1 VIFDRT
7 AAGSVNPRVSDA
19 CLDAVLEGSPLGI
32 LISDSDCSCVY
43 SNIAYQNI
51 SGLTTEESSG
61 EHWIAAIHP
70 SDRQLALSAWRDS
83 PSDRAPPWHEIR
95 LLRPDGSVRRV
106 RLHIAALREGGL
118 ANVRYVHTVED
129 ITARTESE
137 EALHAAEEALL
148 EQNERAQVTLDSIG
162 DAVLTTD
169 RLGNVMYLN
178 HVAETLTGWSHDS
191 ALGRP
196 IAEVFN
202 IVDGE
207 TRRQAANPA
216 QRAIA
221 EDKTVGLAIGCVLR
235 RPDGTEL
242 KIEDSAAPIHDRQGR
257 VSGAV
262 IVFREASRS
271 RTITERMAYLAQHDF
286 LTGLPNRM
294 LLRERLA
301 QAIGLARRHGKAVGI
316 LYLDLDNFK
325 QVNDSLGHEKGDR
338 LLRAVANRLLTSVR
352 ATDTVCRE
360 GGDEFV
366 ILLSELKRPG
376 DANDVAKKV
385 RAAFE
390 TPLLVDG
397 REFRVTVS
405 IGTSLFPQ
413 DGDSAD
419 AMLREADTAMYRA
432 KADGPGRYRDS
443 SAGVN
448 IRALHR
454 RPVGEAIRKVLSR
467 DPAGDAS
474 RKPERDSPRAG
485 LLSNQ

>member
-1 VIFDRT
+1 
-7 AAGSVNPRVSDA
+7 
-19 CLDAVLEGSPLGI
+19 
-32 LISDSDCSCVY
+32 VY
-43 SNIAYQNI
+43 TNAAYQSM
-51 SGLTTEESSG
+51 SGLTAEESSG
-61 EHWIAAIHP
+61 EHWTIAIHLE
-70 SDRQLALSAWRDS
+70 DRQPALSAWQDS
-83 PSDRAPPWHEIR
+83 TSDQAQLWHEVR
-95 LLRPDGSVRRV
+95 FLRPDASMRRV
-106 RLHIAALREGGL
+106 RLHIAALRDSRL
-118 ANVRYVHTVED
+118 TSVCYVHTIED
-129 ITARTESE
+129 ITARMEAE
-137 EALHAAEEALL
+137 DALHAAEEALL

-169 RLGNVMYLN
+169 RLGNVMYAN
-178 HVAETLTGWSHDS
+178 HVAKTLTGWSHDS

-196 IAEVFN
+196 LAEVFN

-221 EDKTVGLAIGCVLR
+221 EDKTVGLAIGCVLL

-262 IVFREASRS
+262 IIFREASQS
-271 RTITERMAYLAQHDF
+271 RTVTERMAYLAQHDF
-286 LTGLPNRM
+286 LTGLPNRV

-325 QVNDSLGHEKGDR
+325 QVNDSLGHEKGDQ

-366 ILLSELKRPG
+366 VLLSELERPG
-376 DANDVAKKV
+376 DINDVAKKV
-385 RAAFE
+385 RAALE
-390 TPLLVDG
+390 MPLLVDG
-397 REFRVTVS
+397 REFRVTAS
-405 IGTSLFPQ
+405 IGIGLFPR

-419 AMLREADTAMYRA
+419 AMLRKADTAMYRA
-432 KADGPGRYRDS
+432 KADGPGRCRYS
-443 SAGVN
+443 SADVN
-448 IRALHR
+448 RRTLHR
-454 RPVGEAIRKVLSR
+454 RPVGDAIRKVPSR
-467 DPAGDAS
+467 NPTGGAVT
-474 RKPERDSPRAG
+474 RT
-485 LLSNQ
+485 